1 MTKQRHRAENCVAKR
16 RVELKRLK
24 IYFKKMGVALT
35 ELLLIKEI
43 DLNFLHN
50 KVLIVDAPMWLY
62 QFLSSI
68 RQRDGS
74 LLTDSKGNVTSHL
87 MGLLTR
93 VSNLTQQDIKLA
105 FVFDGEPPKLK
116 HMTLEK
122 RKEIKLEAQKKF
134 EKAKEKE
141 DLELMKKYAARTSRL
156 TEEMINEAKKLIE
169 GFGLPVIS
177 APSEA
182 EAQASFI
189 VKNEDA
195 FALATNDADAMLF
208 EAPKIVRNLNMAG
221 KKKRKD
227 KLSYETITPDLID
240 LHENLKHL
248 QINQEQLIVLAMLIG
263 TDYNS
268 GGIKGIGPKTALKLV
283 KNHRTNFEPLFREA
297 KWDDFFD
304 FSWKEVFELIKH
316 MPVDNDYN
324 LKWSDVDEEK
334 IVKLLVDKHDF
345 SGERVKNQIESLIKE
360 KHKKSQ
366 KGLGEFFG

>member
-1 MTKQRHRAENCVAKR
+1 
-16 RVELKRLK
+16 
-24 IYFKKMGVALT
+24 MGVALT

-43 DLNFLHN
+43 ELEFLQN
-50 KVLIVDAPMWLY
+50 KTLVVDAPMWLY

-74 LLTDSKGNVTSHL
+74 LLTDSNGNVTSHL
-87 MGLLTR
+87 MGLLAR
-93 VSNLTQQDIKLA
+93 ISNLTQQNIKLA

-122 RKEIKLEAQKKF
+122 RKETKLEAQKKF
-134 EKAKEKE
+134 EKAKERE

-156 TEEMINEAKKLIE
+156 TEEMIEEAKKLVE
-169 GFGLPVIS
+169 AFGLPVIN

-189 VKNEDA
+189 VKNHYA
-195 FALATNDADAMLF
+195 FAIATNDADALLF

-227 KLSYETITPDLID
+227 KLSYEMVNPDLID
-240 LHENLKHL
+240 LKDNLHHL
-248 QINQEQLIVLAMLIG
+248 GINQEQLITLAMLIG

-268 GGIKGIGPKTALKLV
+268 GGIKGIGPKTALKLI
-283 KNHRTNFEPLFREA
+283 KTYGTNFDALFNEV

-304 FSWKEVFELIKH
+304 FTWHEVFDLIKN

-324 LKWSDVDEEK
+324 LKWTNVDGEK
-334 IVKLLVDKHDF
+334 IMKLLVDGHDF
-345 SGERVKNQIESLIKE
+345 SEERVKNQIEGLVKG
-360 KHKKSQ
+360 KNKKNQ
-366 KGLGEFFG
+366 KGLSDFFN

>member
-1 MTKQRHRAENCVAKR
+1 
-16 RVELKRLK
+16 
-24 IYFKKMGVALT
+24 MGVALT

-43 DLNFLHN
+43 DLDFLRN
-50 KVLIVDAPMWLY
+50 KILVVDASMWLY

-68 RQRDGS
+68 RQRDGT
-74 LLTDSKGNVTSHL
+74 LLMDSKGNVTSHL

-93 VSNLTQQDIKLA
+93 VSRLAQQNVKLA

-116 HMTLEK
+116 HLTLEK
-122 RKEIKLEAQKKF
+122 RKEIKLEAEKKF
-134 EKAKEKE
+134 KQAKEKADE
-141 DLELMKKYAARTSRL
+141 ELMKKYAARTSRL
-156 TEEMINEAKKLIE
+156 TDEMIKEAKKLVE
-169 GFGLPVIS
+169 AFGLPVIE

-189 VKNEDA
+189 VKNGDA

-221 KKKRKD
+221 KKKRKN
-227 KLSYETITPDLID
+227 KLSYETVNPDLID

-248 QINQEQLIVLAMLIG
+248 GINQEQLIALAMLIG

-268 GGIKGIGPKTALKLV
+268 GGIKGIGPKTALKMV
-283 KNHRTNFEPLFREA
+283 KECYNNFEDLFREA
-297 KWDDFFD
+297 KWNDFFE
-304 FSWKEVFELIKH
+304 FPWLEVFELIKH
-316 MPVDNDYN
+316 MPVDKNYH
-324 LKWSDVDEEK
+324 LKWAYVDEDK

-345 SGERVKNQIESLIKE
+345 SEERVKNQIEGLVKN
-360 KHKKSQ
+360 KKQKNQ